1 MKRVIA
7 KLPWFLVAFA
17 LVASGCAAPK
27 SQMRPSV
34 EETALASVTSVTGE
48 ELPDRVRLNIEGT
61 TTLAYTVFRL
71 SEPLRL
77 IIDLADTDVTGLGDE
92 VAVDLGNVST
102 VSPIQFDEDAGRIG
116 RLEVSL
122 VELWDYE
129 TSRTD
134 NTIIIDFLKPVSVS
148 EETAATDEMPAAE
161 PASGETPVEEVEVV
175 VIGAFYGGRDIE
187 TLLKQD

>member
-7 KLPWFLVAFA
+7 KLPWFLVALA
-17 LVASGCAAPK
+17 LVASGCTAPK
-27 SQMRPSV
+27 SQMRSSV
-34 EETALASVTSVTGE
+34 EEAALASVTSVTGE

-77 IIDLADTDVTGLGDE
+77 IIDLADTDVTGLGDQ
-92 VAVDLGNVST
+92 VSVDLGNVST

-148 EETAATDEMPAAE
+148 EEKAATVLSTLKKQAKQQSRRNCLRPGL
-161 PASGETPVEEVEVV
+161 ST
-175 VIGAFYGGRDIE
+175 AFYSRSPVTG
-187 TLLKQD
+187 